1 MTGAP
6 AAAGGWRLASPASA
20 LAAAGLVLALMVL
33 EVPFAGLAHQS
44 LLASGGSAPLTIS
57 APFWA
62 LGGLLAWRK
71 PGNPIGWLVLG
82 LAGFLTLSEDA
93 SFYAVADY
101 RLHGGGL
108 PLGWLAL
115 LAQPGWA
122 PAIAASGLMILLF
135 PDGRLPSRRW
145 RWALWPYLALALLWI
160 AGALAFTVGAILAHH
175 VRVDAGGNLLV
186 LAHPTAGAAWWGVA
200 QSAFFVI
207 LGISW
212 LASLAGQAL
221 SYRRSSGERRQQ
233 LKWLL
238 AGAAASL
245 VGLIASIQLLSNLGI
260 PAVGIT
266 VLSTVCPCALPASI
280 AVGILKYR
288 LFDIDRLISRTVA
301 YALLT
306 GLLVGIYAGLVLLA
320 TQVLGFASTWA
331 VAASTLAAAALF
343 TPLRRRV
350 QRAVDRRFNRARYD
364 ADRMVDAFATRLQDA
379 VDLDTVRADLAAVV
393 HGALEPAHVT
403 LWINGGGP

>member
-160 AGALAFTVGAILAHH
+160 AGALAFTAGAILAHH
-175 VRVDAGGNLLV
+175 VRVDDSGNLLV
-186 LAHPTAGAAWWGVA
+186 LEHPTGGAAWWGVA
-200 QSAFFVI
+200 QNAFFLI

-212 LASLAGQAL
+212 LASLTGQAL

-245 VGLIASIQLLSNLGI
+245 VGLVASFQLLSNLGI
-260 PAVGIT
+260 PAGGIT
-266 VLSTVCPCALPASI
+266 LLSTVCLCALPASI

-288 LFDIDRLISRTVA
+288 LFDIDRLISRTLA

-306 GLLVGIYAGLVLLA
+306 GLLVGVYAGLVLLA
-320 TQVLGFASTWA
+320 TQVLGFSSPVA
-331 VAASTLAAAALF
+331 VAVSTLIAAALF
-343 TPLRRRV
+343 APLRRWL
-350 QRAVDRRFNRARYD
+350 QRLVDRRFNRARYD
-364 ADRMVDAFATRLQDA
+364 ADQMVAVFADRLKDA
-379 VDLDTVRADLAAVV
+379 VDLDTVGGDLTGVV

-403 LWINGGGP
+403 LWISGSRP

>member
-6 AAAGGWRLASPASA
+6 ASGGWRLASPATA
-20 LAAAGLVLALMVL
+20 LVAGGLVLALMVL

-57 APFWA
+57 APFWV

-82 LAGFLTLSEDA
+82 LAGFLTLSEVA

-122 PAIAASGLMILLF
+122 PGIASSGLIILLF
-135 PDGRLPSRRW
+135 PDGRLPSPRW

-186 LAHPTAGAAWWGVA
+186 LDHPTAGAAWWGVA

-266 VLSTVCPCALPASI
+266 LLSTVCLCALPASI
-280 AVGILKYR
+280 TVGILKYR

-364 ADRMVDAFATRLQDA
+364 ADRMVDAFASRLQDA
-379 VDLDTVRADLAAVV
+379 VGLDTVRADLAAVV

>member
-1 MTGAP
+1 VTGSP
-6 AAAGGWRLASPASA
+6 ASGGWRLASPATA
-20 LAAAGLVLALMVL
+20 LVAGGLVLALMVL
-33 EVPFAGLAHQS
+33 EVPFAGLAHQG
-44 LLASGGSAPLTIS
+44 LLANSGSAPLTIS
-57 APFWA
+57 APFWV

-71 PGNPIGWLVLG
+71 PGNPIGWLVLS
-82 LAGFLTLSEDA
+82 LTGFLTLSEDA
-93 SFYAVADY
+93 SFYTVADY
-101 RLHGGGL
+101 RVHGGGL
-108 PLGWLAL
+108 PFGWVAL

-122 PAIAASGLMILLF
+122 PAIVSIGLMILLF
-135 PDGRLPSRRW
+135 PDGRLPSPRW

-186 LAHPTAGAAWWGVA
+186 LAHPTAGAAWWEVA
-200 QSAFFVI
+200 QNAFFVI

-238 AGAAASL
+238 AGAAATL
-245 VGLIASIQLLSNLGI
+245 VGLLASLQLLSNLGI
-260 PAVGIT
+260 PAEGIT
-266 VLSTVCPCALPASI
+266 LLSAVCALALPVCI
-280 AVGILKYR
+280 GIGILKYR
-288 LFDIDRLISRTVA
+288 LFDIDRILSRTVA
-301 YALLT
+301 YAIIT
-306 GLLVGIYAGLVLLA
+306 GLLVGVYAGLVLLA

-364 ADRMVDAFATRLQDA
+364 ADRMVDAFAARLQEA
-379 VDLDTVRADLAAVV
+379 VDLDTVRADLATVV
-393 HGALEPAHVT
+393 RAALEPAQVSV
-403 LWINGGGP
+403 WVSGRAR